1 MLFYFILLLIPIA
14 AIPLNNLKLNCT
26 CEASSCLRSIF
37 CSNGS
42 LIDGINQRN
51 NKKIQ
56 FGKLK
61 LKKGISNEELSIAH
75 VEGHT
80 RSRILKRSTKESSQ
94 EDDSD
99 LITVPRRNNTISQ
112 RARNQGISAKHII
125 DKNQSKISKIMKN
138 RSETGMDTKCNSK
151 ELKELMLKN
160 ISDNSSASKRAIND
174 RAEEKFGG
182 SIDVICSKGH
192 FSYVYSSNLY
202 CEAMKG
208 NITCI
213 AFRQSH

>member
-1 MLFYFILLLIPIA
+1 MLLYFLLFLIPIS
-14 AIPLNNLKLNCT
+14 AIPLNNFKSNCS
-26 CEASSCLRSIF
+26 CEISSCIKSIF

-42 LIDGINQRN
+42 TIDSINQRS

-61 LKKGISNEELSIAH
+61 LKKGISNDELPIAR

-80 RSRILKRSTKESSQ
+80 RSRLLKRSTTEGSQ

-99 LITVPRRNNTISQ
+99 LIRVPKQENTIGQ
-112 RARNQGISAKHII
+112 QTRNQGISAKHII
-125 DKNQSKISKIMKN
+125 DKNQSKISKLMKN
-138 RSETGMDTKCNSK
+138 RSETGMNTKCNSK
-151 ELKELMLKN
+151 ELKELMLKS
-160 ISDNSSASKRAIND
+160 ISDNSSASKRSIND

-208 NITCI
+208 NVTCI
-213 AFRQSH
+213 AFRQTR